1 MRVVG
6 SSWKFYVYVYTAQ
19 DRISAKGKPLLGYS
33 PSATL
38 SLFSYC
44 LSRNR
49 PEVKCFFESFNFVD
63 FFNFVDLFN

>member
-38 SLFSYC
+38 SYFVQL
-44 LSRNR
+44 L
-49 PEVKCFFESFNFVD
+49 FESESSRSQMF
-63 FFNFVDLFN
+63 L